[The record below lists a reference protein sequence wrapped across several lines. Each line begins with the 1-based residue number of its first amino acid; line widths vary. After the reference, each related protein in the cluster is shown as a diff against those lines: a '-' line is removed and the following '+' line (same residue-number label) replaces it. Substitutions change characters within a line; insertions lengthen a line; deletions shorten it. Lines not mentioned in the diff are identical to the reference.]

1 MPLPLLSFG
10 DAPFLSEKTGRA
22 CGPLLPAI
30 PFRPVPS
37 LRENDRVPKRRKGWL
52 RMITRRDLERS
63 EHVRLSGGAT
73 FADASLGRLRS
84 EPPDEL
90 RTCFQCDRD
99 RILHSKSFRR
109 LAHKTQVFL
118 APEGDHYRTRLIHTL
133 EVAQVARSIA
143 RPLGLNEDLTEAIAL
158 GHDLG
163 HTPFGHVGE
172 RALSAAIARARGLD
186 AGDPASARLFAH
198 NEQGAR
204 IVELLERDGRGLNL
218 SREVVDGIR
227 CHTAGLRALTLEGRA
242 VALADRIAYVCHDID
257 DAERAGMLRESDLPE
272 GPREVL
278 GAGSSA
284 RIETMVRDVVAAS
297 AISGDVSMSGEV
309 WDAMMAMR
317 RFLFENLYS
326 QGDAKWEEPKAY
338 ALLVELFDHFV
349 AHLDEVPAE
358 YRVHDDPP
366 EVQVADFVSGMT
378 DRYAVRV
385 YEELKIPRS
394 WRLR

>member
-1 MPLPLLSFG
+1 MRVLTRG
-10 DAPFLSEKTGRA
+10 DRERA
-22 CGPLLPAI
+22 E
-30 PFRPVPS
+30 
-37 LRENDRVPKRRKGWL
+37 RE
-52 RMITRRDLERS
+52 
-63 EHVRLSGGAT
+63 RLSPDAA
-73 FADASLGRLRS
+73 FSDASEGRLVD
-84 EPPDEL
+84 EAPDPL
-90 RTCFQCDRD
+90 RTCYQCDRD

-143 RPLGLNEDLTEAIAL
+143 RPLGLNEDLTEAVAL

-172 RALSAAIARARGLD
+172 RALSHAIARYRGLD
-186 AGDPASARLFAH
+186 PEDPASKRLFRH

-218 SREVVDGIR
+218 TREVVDGIR
-227 CHTAGLRALTLEGRA
+227 CHTGSLRAATPEGRV

-257 DAERAGMLRESDLPE
+257 DAERAGLLREADLPS

-278 GAGSSA
+278 GGSSSE
-284 RIETMVRDVVAAS
+284 RIETMVHDVVAAS
-297 AISGDVSMSGEV
+297 AECGDIQMTAPV

-317 RFLFENLYS
+317 AFLFENLYS
-326 QGDAKWEEPKAY
+326 RGDAKWEEPKAY
-338 ALLVELFDHFV
+338 AMLGELFDHFV
-349 AHLDEVPAE
+349 THLEEVPDE
-358 YRVHDDPP
+358 YRVHDEDKP

-378 DRYAVRV
+378 DRYAVCL
-385 YEELKIPRS
+385 YEDLKIPQS
-394 WRLR
+394 WKRR